1 MNGTIYTVV
10 GVARPEFRGMTP
22 AVTAQMWIPITMAEK
37 VEPFGNQRTTGP
49 LVGTGRF
56 DRRAQAWLWM

>member
-22 AVTAQMWIPITMAEK
+22 AVTAQM
-37 VEPFGNQRTTGP
+37 VSVP
-49 LVGTGRF
+49 LLSEYLLKTS
-56 DRRAQAWLWM
+56 